1 MCCLLLV
8 KTSRWLA
15 YPGDGKVDLAEFFT
29 LAKHLK
35 IGQAEKDDLRA
46 AFKVFDK
53 DKNGKICKVHDVT
66 HAQRVKCSCFVRVFD
81 CVCCMLGLQIHRTC

>member
-1 MCCLLLV
+1 MHVLSARF

-66 HAQRVKCSCFVRVFD
+66 HAQRVTCSCLVRVFPLCLLYAEPAD
-81 CVCCMLGLQIHRTC
+81 T